1 MLCLK
6 RDAIRKKYMYMWI
19 TFCLHVSTAITN
31 LIDSEVNCEIPIF
44 EEIQASV
51 SRQSP
56 RGVPFAAPVLMIL

>member
-1 MLCLK
+1 
-6 RDAIRKKYMYMWI
+6 MYMWI

-31 LIDSEVNCEIPIF
+31 LIDSEVNSEIPIF

-56 RGVPFAAPVLMIL
+56 RGVPFAAPGLMIL